1 MKIFS
6 ATIYLLSLAAL
17 AASLTACSDRVN
29 PNLNEKPMKKTEL
42 PESSETE
49 TAQPAEVPSGPSREI
64 TTLGAGCF
72 WCIEAVLEQIEGIS
86 DVTSGYMGGTI
97 ENPTYEQICTG
108 LTGHAEV
115 VQVTFDPK
123 IIDFAAVLEH
133 FWTLHD
139 PTTLNRQG
147 NDVGT
152 QYRSAIFFHSS
163 GQRQIAEKSV
173 NEKNEKGIFHSPIVT
188 EITEVEKF
196 YPAEKYHQDYYRN
209 NKAAP
214 YCQFVITPKLDKLGL
229 EK

>member
-1 MKIFS
+1 MENEEAKNVVEDGKQV
-6 ATIYLLSLAAL
+6 ATF
-17 AASLTACSDRVN
+17 
-29 PNLNEKPMKKTEL
+29 
-42 PESSETE
+42 
-49 TAQPAEVPSGPSREI
+49 G
-64 TTLGAGCF
+64 GGCF
-72 WCIEAVLEQIEGIS
+72 WCTEAVFELVAGVEN
-86 DVTSGYMGGTI
+86 VVSGYSGGSTL
-97 ENPTYEQICTG
+97 NPTYEDICTG
-108 LTGHAEV
+108 QTGHAEV
-115 VQVTFDPK
+115 IKITYDPAKVSYDKLLKTFG
-123 IIDFAAVLEH
+123 IC
-133 FWTLHD
+133 HD

-214 YCQFVITPKLDKLGL
+214 YCRSVITPKLEKLDL

>member
-6 ATIYLLSLAAL
+6 TTMYLLSLVAL

-42 PESSETE
+42 PESCETE

-152 QYRSAIFFHSS
+152 QYRSAIFYHSS

-188 EITEVEKF
+188 EIAGLEKF
-196 YPAEKYHQDYYRN
+196 YPAEEYHQDYYRN

>member
-1 MKIFS
+1 M
-6 ATIYLLSLAAL
+6 A
-17 AASLTACSDRVN
+17 
-29 PNLNEKPMKKTEL
+29 EK
-42 PESSETE
+42 TE
-49 TAQPAEVPSGPSREI
+49 TATFA
-64 TTLGAGCF
+64 AGCF
-72 WCIEAVLEQIEGIS
+72 WCVEAVLDRLEGVS
-86 DVTSGYMGGTI
+86 DVESGYMGGAI
-97 ENPTYEQICTG
+97 DNPTYKMICRG
-108 LTGHAEV
+108 DTGHAEV
-115 VQVTFDPK
+115 VQVKFDPVK
-123 IIDFAAVLEH
+123 ISYEKLLNYFFA
-133 FWTLHD
+133 LHD

-214 YCQFVITPKLDKLGL
+214 YCRSVITPKLEKLDL

>member
-29 PNLNEKPMKKTEL
+29 PSLDGKTMKKTEL

-49 TAQPAEVPSGPSREI
+49 TAQPAKVPSGPSREI

-123 IIDFAAVLEH
+123 IIDFTAVLEH

-152 QYRSAIFFHSS
+152 QYRSAIFYHSRE
-163 GQRQIAEKSV
+163 QRQIAEKSV
-173 NEKNEKGIFHSPIVT
+173 NEKNEKGVFHSPIVT

-214 YCQFVITPKLDKLGL
+214 YCRFVITPKLEKLDL

>member
-6 ATIYLLSLAAL
+6 STVYLLSLAAL
-17 AASLTACSDRVN
+17 AASLAACSDRVN
-29 PNLNEKPMKKTEL
+29 PSLDGKTMKKTEL
-42 PESSETE
+42 PESRETE
-49 TAQPAEVPSGPSREI
+49 TAQPAKVPSREI

-123 IIDFAAVLEH
+123 VIDFTAVLEH

-152 QYRSAIFFHSS
+152 QYRSAIFYHSRE
-163 GQRQIAEKSV
+163 QRQIAEKSV

-214 YCQFVITPKLDKLGL
+214 YCRFVITPKLEKLDL